1 MGQQAVSTI
10 PYLGKQ
16 SQRKRMLARETE
28 DELKETLDLMGTG
41 SAVTQ
46 QPPWQRLILEL
57 SICYLICGV

>member
-28 DELKETLDLMGTG
+28 DELKETLELMGAG

-57 SICYLICGV
+57 SIYYLICGV